1 MVNGIPKRGLVAGRT
16 YWVLAESDLVGDLV
30 GGTPPTKTHLGQ
42 AKYLAPFQVTTANPS
57 TSGSSPFLTLPV
69 CPIAGTGFSYS
80 RHVGGGQQD
89 NRGSDRAASTAAEGA
104 HHVIAFKAT
113 GTSGITEIGAYQD
126 YGAAHLFD
134 YVDFGLPT
142 TYPRTATASST
153 YLIEPSI
160 LAFRCRPTRF

>member
-1 MVNGIPKRGLVAGRT
+1 
-16 YWVLAESDLVGDLV
+16 
-30 GGTPPTKTHLGQ
+30 
-42 AKYLAPFQVTTANPS
+42 
-57 TSGSSPFLTLPV
+57 
-69 CPIAGTGFSYS
+69 
-80 RHVGGGQQD
+80 
-89 NRGSDRAASTAAEGA
+89 
-104 HHVIAFKAT
+104 VIAFKAT